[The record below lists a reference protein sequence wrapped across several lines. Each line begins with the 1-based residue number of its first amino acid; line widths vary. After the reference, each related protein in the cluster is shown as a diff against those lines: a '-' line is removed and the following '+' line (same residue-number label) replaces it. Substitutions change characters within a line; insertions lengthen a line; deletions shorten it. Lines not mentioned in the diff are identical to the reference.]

1 VTPRAD
7 WTPPIWTVA
16 LVLAVAG
23 ALTPGACDQ
32 TTAPAPVPLAV
43 QR

>member
-1 VTPRAD
+1 MIARD
-7 WTPPIWTVA
+7 WTPPIWLTLA
-16 LVLAVAG
+16 VLAVAG

-32 TTAPAPVPLAV
+32 MMAPAPVPLAV